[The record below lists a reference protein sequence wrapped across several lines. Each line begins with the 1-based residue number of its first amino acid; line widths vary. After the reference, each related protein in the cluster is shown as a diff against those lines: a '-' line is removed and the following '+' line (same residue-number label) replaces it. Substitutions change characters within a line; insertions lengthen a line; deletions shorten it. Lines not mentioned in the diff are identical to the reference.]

1 MPAIGWLSHPRAR
14 GCPPAVRPIQP
25 SSLAGMSTLVRDGL
39 NLRYEVVGGSG
50 RALLLPHLQFSWPDY
65 LDLTPLVERF
75 TVVIASPR
83 GFAGSSRLGTD
94 IPYRVG
100 DMAEDLKAVMQV
112 VGFERFSVFGYSF
125 TGVFAPWIAHLT
137 GTVDAVV
144 SGGFPIVG
152 DYGYLYADIERRTQD
167 AMSDPAAWAVVDSR
181 FDNRAALTFYRELS
195 ELPADALVTDLPCPL
210 FAFWGDQDEEIAL
223 GGGTQQLA
231 SGLDRRGM
239 QHVSFP
245 GHDHEGMLAHINDA
259 VPSVLAWFDQ
269 FSRP

>member
-1 MPAIGWLSHPRAR
+1 
-14 GCPPAVRPIQP
+14 
-25 SSLAGMSTLVRDGL
+25 MSTLVRDGL
-39 NLRYEVVGGSG
+39 DLRYEVVGGSG
-50 RALLLPHLQFSWPDY
+50 QALLLPHLQFSWPDY
-65 LDLTPLVERF
+65 LDLAPLVERF

-83 GFAGSSRLGTD
+83 GFAGSSRLATD
-94 IPYRVG
+94 IPYRVR
-100 DMAEDLKAVMQV
+100 DMADDLNAVMQV

-125 TGVFAPWIAHLT
+125 TGVFAPWIAQLT
-137 GTVDAVV
+137 SNVDAVV

-152 DYGYLYADIERRTQD
+152 DYGYLYADIQRRNE
-167 AMSDPAAWAVVDSR
+167 AALSDPVAWAVVDSR

-195 ELPADALVTDLPCPL
+195 ELPADALVTGLPCPL
-210 FAFWGDQDEEIAL
+210 FAFWGEQDEEIAL

-231 SGLDRRGM
+231 SGLDRHGM

-245 GHDHEGMLAHINDA
+245 GHDHEGMLAHIDDA